1 MHNRRERI
9 EEMLDRLERAEAYLE
24 AGRVHRVE
32 GLPQTYV
39 VEGTA
44 LYLVNTGDGE
54 CTCPDAEKG
63 HACKHLLASILLERS
78 EQKVP
83 KPLRMAV

>member
-1 MHNRRERI
+1 MKQLRERVD
-9 EEMLDRLERAEAYLE
+9 EMLDRLERAEAYLE

-63 HACKHLLASILLERS
+63 HACKHLLACILLERA
-78 EQKVP
+78 EQKAP
-83 KPLRMAV
+83 KQLRIAV